1 MGTGGFV
8 GGGAL
13 YPAGSEQ
20 RFEVGLPEVFA
31 ILQAQRVLQMLAGG
45 GFGGG
50 AEQLTVTHCLT
61 MLSLS

>member
-45 GFGGG
+45 G
-50 AEQLTVTHCLT
+50 AEQLADLPVTCVVG
-61 MLSLS
+61 